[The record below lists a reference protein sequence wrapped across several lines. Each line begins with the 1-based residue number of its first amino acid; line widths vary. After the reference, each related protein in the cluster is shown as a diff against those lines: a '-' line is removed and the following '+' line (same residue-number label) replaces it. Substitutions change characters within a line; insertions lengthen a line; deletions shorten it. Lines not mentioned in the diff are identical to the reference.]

1 MTDALAEQAFPDPTE
16 TRDGEFAKSGRTRRR
31 ILDAAILCLAE
42 GGYKRLS
49 TSAVAARAGLSRA
62 AMLYHFPSR
71 RELVEALVWHLTRRR
86 VEMYEE
92 AVSAIP
98 HDAQFRARAVDLA
111 WDSLETPEYAAFVE
125 LSLAARTEEELAEVM
140 PPALAAFE
148 TARREAAKRI
158 FPDGIIG
165 QEDFDLGRDIVRYLS
180 EGVMQQGGIVENGAF
195 RMTALRHFLRRLVGS
210 EAGARLLRETLDDLR
225 KDCR

>member
-1 MTDALAEQAFPDPTE
+1 VTKAATESALPDPTE
-16 TRDGEFAKSGRTRRR
+16 TRQGEFAKSGRTRRR
-31 ILDAAILCLAE
+31 ILDAAILCLAD

-49 TSAVAARAGLSRA
+49 TSSVAARAGLSRA

-92 AVSAIP
+92 AVSGIP
-98 HDAQFRARAVDLA
+98 HDCGFRARAVDLA
-111 WDSLETPEYAAFVE
+111 WESLETPEYAAFVE

-148 TARREAAKRI
+148 TARRAAAKRI
-158 FPDGIIG
+158 FPDGMIG
-165 QEDFDLGRDIVRYLS
+165 RDDLDLGRDVVRYLS

-195 RMTALRHFLRRLVGS
+195 RMRALRHFLRRLVAS
-210 EAGARLLRETLDDLR
+210 ETGLRLLQETLEDLR
-225 KDCR
+225 KGRP

>member
-1 MTDALAEQAFPDPTE
+1 MTKALAEQAFPDPTE

-195 RMTALRHFLRRLVGS
+195 RIRALRHFLRRLVGS
-210 EAGARLLRETLDDLR
+210 ETGARLLRETLDDLR
-225 KDCR
+225 KDRR

>member
-1 MTDALAEQAFPDPTE
+1 MTRAATESELPDPTE
-16 TRDGEFAKSGRTRRR
+16 TREGEFAKSGRTRRR

-42 GGYKRLS
+42 EGYKRLS

-71 RELVEALVWHLTRRR
+71 RDLVEALVWHLIRRR
-86 VEMYEE
+86 VDMYEE
-92 AVSAIP
+92 AVSSIP
-98 HDAQFRARAVDLA
+98 HDGNFRARAVDLA
-111 WDSLETPEYAAFVE
+111 WESLETPEFAAFIE
-125 LSLAARTEEELAEVM
+125 LSLAARTEAELAEVM

-148 TARREAAKRI
+148 AARREAAKRI

-165 QEDFDLGRDIVRYLS
+165 QQDVDLGRDVVRYLS

-195 RMTALRHFLRRLVGS
+195 RTAALRHFLRRLVAS
-210 EAGARLLRETLDDLR
+210 EAGARLLRETLDDLQEGQP
-225 KDCR
+225 